1 MLHSEGE
8 LRVQNGIK
16 VINKQTLKW
25 GGHPDVNS
33 VHRVPSKWKRE
44 MEERRRCDNGSKAG
58 VMHEQAGVARLS
70 RRVSGR

>member
-58 VMHEQAGVARLS
+58 VMQWEDS
-70 RRVSGR
+70 TCYCWF